1 MEMLSTE
8 QRQFFAT
15 ATAQYR
21 THLGQALAYL
31 EGRGID
37 RATAERA
44 DLGVVVDPPA
54 EHKYMTGRLAIPYVT
69 DKGPVNMSFRCLKD
83 HDCKSIPDHSK
94 YMQSKGLESNLYG
107 VTSYRRAGDFLCLC
121 EGELDTIVL
130 KMSGLP
136 AMGVSGA
143 TKWKPHWS
151 SIMQDFSRIYVFSDG
166 DSAGRDFA
174 NLVLS
179 NCDVAIDV
187 PMPAGEDVNSIYL
200 QRGRQYLLDRIE
212 E

>member
-1 MEMLSTE
+1 MQMLSTE

-15 ATAQYR
+15 VTAQYKS
-21 THLGQALAYL
+21 HLGQAVAYL

-37 RATAERA
+37 RVTAERA
-44 DLGVVVDPPA
+44 DLGVVADPPP
-54 EHKYMTGRLAIPYVT
+54 EHKYMAGRLAIPYMT
-69 DKGPVNMSFRCLKD
+69 DNGPVNMTFRCMQD
-83 HDCKSIPDHSK
+83 HDCKLIPNHSK

-107 VTSYRRAGDFLCLC
+107 VTSYRRAGDFLCLS

-136 AMGVSGA
+136 AVGVSGA
-143 TKWKPHWS
+143 TKWKSHWS
-151 SIMQDFSRIYVFSDG
+151 SILQDFSRIYVFSDG
-166 DSAGRDFA
+166 DAAGRDFA
-174 NLVLS
+174 NLVMS
-179 NCDVAIDV
+179 NCETAIDV

-200 QRGRQYLLDRIE
+200 RLGKQYLLDRIE